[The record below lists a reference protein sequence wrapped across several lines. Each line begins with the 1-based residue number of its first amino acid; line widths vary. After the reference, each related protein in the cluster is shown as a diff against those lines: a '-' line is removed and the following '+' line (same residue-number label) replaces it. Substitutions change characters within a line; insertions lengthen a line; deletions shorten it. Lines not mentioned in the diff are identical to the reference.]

1 MSKHMT
7 NTHIATKCTGCNHE
21 FTILSTLSQD
31 QLLVETCNKCH
42 PAYTG
47 KKRKLA
53 AGAVEK
59 FSNKY
64 KGFDKLFSNNDE

>member
-7 NTHIATKCTGCNHE
+7 NRYIAAKCTGCDHE
-21 FTILSTLSQD
+21 FTILSTLNQD
-31 QLLVETCNKCH
+31 KLLVETCNLCH

-59 FSNKY
+59 FTKKY
-64 KGFDKLFSNNDE
+64 QGFDKLFNDS